1 MVQEQFLEGE
11 FVQMVIVNTQTHI
24 TQEADI
30 AQLLMLM
37 ETLQDLQL
45 KKQQLIGQILA

>member
-24 TQEADI
+24 TGEIGI
-30 AQLLMLM
+30 AQPLMLM
-37 ETLQDLQL
+37 ETLQELQL
-45 KKQQLIGQILA
+45 KKLLLIGLILA